1 MGFPNV
7 SVRRLDQPAGDDAV
21 VDRLL
26 AADVE
31 IVEEA
36 VEDGH
41 PLYEP
46 GFDVDPLVRGD
57 DPRHQVHRP
66 GALQTAL
73 VTGDGEGDAQGAEEG
88 VEQTEPFAELGVTD
102 LAEAVHQR
110 LVVRPDPVGPWTSS
124 KLPIGEVYL

>member
-1 MGFPNV
+1 MPWA
-7 SVRRLDQPAGDDAV
+7 SRRIRPRLDQPAGDDAV

-46 GFDVDPLVRGD
+46 GFDVDPFVRGMILGT
-57 DPRHQVHRP
+57 RSIGQVRSRP
-66 GALQTAL
+66 
-73 VTGDGEGDAQGAEEG
+73 
-88 VEQTEPFAELGVTD
+88 P
-102 LAEAVHQR
+102 
-110 LVVRPDPVGPWTSS
+110 S
-124 KLPIGEVYL
+124 